1 MRPDLKKPGSEKIL
15 RNSVLGREYHMQS
28 SCGQN
33 KISLLKNSKKLVCL
47 EWSKPGGWKLN
58 KGRPHAGTWGGV

>member
-15 RNSVLGREYHMQS
+15 GNSVLGREYHMQS

-47 EWSKPGGWKLN
+47 EWSKSGGWK
-58 KGRPHAGTWGGV
+58 

>member
-1 MRPDLKKPGSEKIL
+1 MENGGPLMRPDLKKPGFEKIL
-15 RNSVLGREYHMQS
+15 GNSVLGREYHMQS

-47 EWSKPGGWKLN
+47 EWSKPGGWK
-58 KGRPHAGTWGGV
+58 